1 MVLNRHGKVWA
12 VSTEAGKKPPP
23 QINQY
28 LPLFVTCSVR
38 VDFSRKSNHEW
49 KRKKNEQIK

>member
-49 KRKKNEQIK
+49 KRKKK